1 MWRAGLAGFC
11 IPHWLWAAHAGRVA
25 PRTSAEAEPHRRLCG
40 LQGCLNCFLFFLFF
54 TGSLL
59 SPDSRSLL
67 LPSFFFPSLSS
78 TKLMKSCLLKYYR
91 LNMLPYL
98 GLCTFLINIIGKS
111 QCFPSRNRLLLLG
124 FLALVGLYQSIL
136 PGDSGNPQIILY
148 YRNSKL

>member
-1 MWRAGLAGFC
+1 MWCAGLARFC

-25 PRTSAEAEPHRRLCG
+25 PRAPAEAEPHRRRGG

-59 SPDSRSLL
+59 SRLQIS
-67 LPSFFFPSLSS
+67 PSAQLFFFLSLSS
-78 TKLMKSCLLKYYR
+78 TKLMKSCMLKYYR

-124 FLALVGLYQSIL
+124 FLALVGSYQSIL
-136 PGDSGNPQIILY
+136 PGDSGNPRIILY